1 MTLRVGTRGSLLA
14 TTQTEMVIQALRT
27 AHPDITIERVIIET
41 SGDRR
46 RESLLE
52 IGGQGVFTKELEYAL
67 LDGRIDVAVHSLK
80 DLPSTLP
87 DELILA
93 ATPTRAAV
101 QDVMITRTGVSWEA
115 LPQGAVIGT
124 GSLRRRA
131 QLLAVRPDFQM
142 KDIRGNVD
150 TRLAKLE
157 RGDYDA
163 IVLAAAGL
171 ERLGKALPNA
181 FDIPLEIMLPAPA
194 QGILGL
200 ECRAD
205 DIATR
210 IILQE
215 INDSFTRDCAFAERA
230 VLRRFGMGCRLP
242 IAAYATSTRSE
253 SFTTTVTARVIDIS
267 GKKQFEVMKS
277 GPREQSEAL
286 GAMAA
291 EELFRQGAMEMVP
304 LWSKK
309 VVVTRPRA
317 QAQRFIARLE
327 SLGATVLALA
337 TIEIVPPAD
346 DYTALDAAIATLEQ
360 YDWVVFTSANGV
372 HHFWERLTHV
382 GKSTADLAVIQW
394 AVVGEATA
402 EALAAYGINSQ
413 VLPETYVAEE
423 LITTLSHYPL
433 EGKRILMPRADI
445 ARQVLPDALTER
457 GAKVTAVDAYRT
469 IAPPL
474 DPATIALLEQGVD
487 VLTFTSSS
495 TVRNFVA
502 QMGEDAAQRLA
513 KNAIV
518 AVIGPI
524 TAQTAHEVGLPVTLQ
539 AETHTTDGLIE
550 SLIQWAN
557 TSPPYPPLHDG
568 EGNKDKRTL
577 YEY

>member
-14 TTQTEMVIQALRT
+14 TTQTDMVIRELEELFSYFPVFDFDKY
-27 AHPDITIERVIIET
+27 HPDRSIERVIIET

-67 LDGRIDVAVHSLK
+67 LEGRIDVAVHSLK

-87 DELILA
+87 EGLMLA

-101 QDVMITRTGVSWEA
+101 QDVMITRSGVPWEA

-171 ERLGKALPNA
+171 ERLGKTLPNA
-181 FDIPLEIMLPAPA
+181 FDLPLEIMLPAPA

-215 INDSFTRDCAFAERA
+215 INDKFTRDCAFAERA

-242 IAAYATSTRSE
+242 IAAYATSTGWE
-253 SFTTTVTARVIDIS
+253 SLTTTITARVIDIT
-267 GKKQFEVMKS
+267 GKKQFDVTKS
-277 GPREQSEAL
+277 GPRDQSEAL

-291 EELFRQGAMEMVP
+291 EELFQQGAMQMVP
-304 LWSKK
+304 LWGKK

-317 QAQRFIARLE
+317 QAQSFIARLE

-337 TIEIVPPAD
+337 TIEIVPPVD
-346 DYTALDAAIATLEQ
+346 DYAALDAAIATLEQ
-360 YDWVVFTSANGV
+360 YDWLVFTSANGV
-372 HHFWERLTHV
+372 NHFWERLTHA
-382 GKSTADLAVIQW
+382 GKGISDLGHLHYAS
-394 AVVGEATA
+394 VGEVTA
-402 EALAAYGINSQ
+402 EALATHGINPQ

-423 LITTLSHYPL
+423 LIAIFSQYSL
-433 EGKRILMPRADI
+433 EGTRMLMPRADI
-445 ARQVLPDALTER
+445 ARQVLPDALTAM
-457 GAKVTAVDAYRT
+457 GAEVTAVDAYRT
-469 IAPPL
+469 IAPSL
-474 DPATIALLEQGVD
+474 DPATIRLLGQGVD

-502 QMGEDAAQRLA
+502 QIGEAIAQKLAAT
-513 KNAIV
+513 AIV

-524 TAQTAHEVGLPVTLQ
+524 TAQTAHEVGLRVTLQ

-550 SLIQWAN
+550 SLIKWVSS
-557 TSPPYPPLHDG
+557 SPHPT
-568 EGNKDKRTL
+568 TL
-577 YEY
+577 L